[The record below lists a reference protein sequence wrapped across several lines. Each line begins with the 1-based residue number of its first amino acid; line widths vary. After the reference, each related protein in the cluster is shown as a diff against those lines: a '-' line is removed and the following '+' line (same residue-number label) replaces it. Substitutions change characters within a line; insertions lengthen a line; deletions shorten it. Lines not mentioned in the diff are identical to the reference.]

1 MPRDDLKHC
10 PSLYLKIFIVC
21 ILLGAVSFVWSSE
34 NAAGQLMED
43 IDTPPFIPLI
53 PDVLWDQTAGISPAD
68 ISSQNFT
75 DGGGAFDQFD
85 TRAADDFLV
94 PDGFVWIIDTVVVIG
109 AFDGMSPDLIE
120 SLNVYFFTDGD
131 GLPDKEIPECVYE
144 NILPEDITVPNF
156 VIDLPEK
163 CKLLPGLYWVS
174 VQTNISFT
182 VSGQWF
188 WHENTVQR
196 LSPFAWENP
205 GDGFTTGC
213 VKFSPAQA
221 DCGADEPDLSF
232 QLAGREVPI
241 IRPIPTLGEWGMVVT
256 AVMLGFIA
264 IAAFAVKKRSAK
276 A

>member
-1 MPRDDLKHC
+1 MHRDEFNYCLGF
-10 PSLYLKIFIVC
+10 YLKLLVVC
-21 ILLGAVSFVWSSE
+21 VLLSAVSFVWSSE

-43 IDTPPFIPLI
+43 IDTPPIIPVI
-53 PDVLWDQTAGISPAD
+53 PDVLWDQTAGISSAD

-94 PDGFVWIIDTVVVIG
+94 PDGFVWIIDTVAVFG
-109 AFDGMSPDLIE
+109 AFDGISPDNIE

-131 GLPDKEIPECVYE
+131 GLPDKEIPECVYG

-163 CKLLPGLYWVS
+163 CKHLPGLYWVS

-188 WHENTVQR
+188 WHENTVLR
-196 LSPFAWENP
+196 LDPFVWENP

-213 VKFSPAQA
+213 VEFSPAQA
-221 DCGADEPDLSF
+221 DCGADDPDLAF
-232 QLAGREVPI
+232 QLAGQEAPI
-241 IRPIPTLGEWGMVVT
+241 IRPIPTLGEWGMIAT
-256 AVMLGFIA
+256 AVTLGFIA
-264 IAAFAVKKRSAK
+264 IAVFAMKKRSA
-276 A
+276 